1 MEFYKSCIIMFIL
14 LPMLGCAIDAN
25 TEDYVY
31 SSDQYA
37 FRPRTVES
45 HPDGMEYYATDQM
58 GGEYTGGEG
67 SVPVFFCKFGNMIAV
82 NTASFEKPWLW
93 KVGNKVVV
101 HTGDESDSPHLAHG
115 KHQVVVMDADAGEMS
130 VADVSASDIQFM
142 SGVRR
147 VEVSDHVVTYYNERG
162 EIHKILIEPRHKLS
176 SFARTRNLC
185 AITDAVRRVRAYQ
198 DDGKTWIEPA
208 TGLEWNYVEI
218 ADGVEICNK
227 RTGGTAVSPMP
238 KGVVAFPESIDGK
251 PVKSIGSN
259 VILHCPVEKVCI
271 PKTVERFSECA
282 AYSLFNNSLQCVE
295 VESGSRMFRS
305 EKGLLYDAL
314 GSELLFVPC
323 GLSKVEIPN
332 SVTNI
337 SDSAFQHCEHI
348 KRVVIPPGVQE
359 IGRWALSQ
367 SGVMEVRFLGDA
379 PKVPTDEVFNI
390 YSLTATSLTTFVRK
404 EAKGWR
410 VNRELPTTW
419 CGRPIIFE

>member
-1 MEFYKSCIIMFIL
+1 MGEYF
-14 LPMLGCAIDAN
+14 
-25 TEDYVY
+25 Y
-31 SSDQYA
+31 SSAEYNFA
-37 FRPRTVES
+37 PRDMELQTA
-45 HPDGMEYYATDQM
+45 GLEYYATDSI
-58 GGEYTGGEG
+58 GGKYTGKEG
-67 SVPVFFCKFGNMIAV
+67 SVPVFFCKYGNMIATNV
-82 NTASFEKPWLW
+82 ASFEKPWLW

-101 HTGDESDSPHLAHG
+101 HTGDEGDSPHKAHS
-115 KHQVVVMDADAGEMS
+115 KRQVVLMDADAGELS
-130 VADVSASDIQFM
+130 VADVSEGSLWFIDD
-142 SGVRR
+142 VRR
-147 VEVSDHVVTYYNERG
+147 VDVKGHSVCYYNEKG
-162 EIHKILIEPRHKLS
+162 CVHKIPVEVKCRLS
-176 SFARTRNLC
+176 PSAQAENRSVIDAAVKRGQLLTNSAR
-185 AITDAVRRVRAYQ
+185 A
-198 DDGKTWIEPA
+198 WIDPA
-208 TGLEWNYVEI
+208 TGLEWDYVETD
-218 ADGVEICNK
+218 DGVEICNK
-227 RTGGTAVSPMP
+227 RTGGTAVSPKPRGM
-238 KGVVAFPESIDGK
+238 VAFPGSIDGK

-359 IGRWALSQ
+359 IGRWAFSQ

-390 YSLTATSLTTFVRK
+390 YSLTATSLKTFARK

-410 VNRELPTTW
+410 VNGELPAMW
-419 CGRPIIFE
+419 CGREIIFE